1 MAHAAT
7 AAITPRR
14 LLLLLTAG
22 LLALVA
28 RAQEGSTA
36 GWIENLHLTA
46 SGGGAWVNNLSR
58 TSYAPTRKDA
68 TTYEFKLSGSQPRQ
82 LASSLLLVAREE
94 INTLSVPDYE
104 LAGNLRAGGR
114 LALQRKFGLGPL
126 APVLQ
131 VSAGTTYKSARFA
144 GDRGW
149 TTEAGVQLAQRV
161 LPNLRLAASAQWLE
175 HDTKSPVFDVNQHSY
190 SFDASWDLNE
200 RWSLNGSVSRLS
212 GNVEANAAWSVWA
225 QALSGGLGP
234 TVQNYYTA
242 RPWSVTN
249 IYGPKWVSYNVE
261 ANVDLWSVT
270 LTYAVSD
277 HTALELRKSAAYVVN
292 HVGVRYP
299 TDSWG
304 LSLTHRF

>member
-1 MAHAAT
+1 MT
-7 AAITPRR
+7 TPRR
-14 LLLLLTAG
+14 LLLPFV

-28 RAQEGSTA
+28 RAQEGA
-36 GWIENLHLTA
+36 AARWIENLHLTA
-46 SGGGAWVNNLSR
+46 SGGAAWVNNLSH
-58 TSYAPTRKDA
+58 TSYEPTRKDA

-82 LASSLLLVAREE
+82 LASSLLLLASGE
-94 INTLSVPDYE
+94 INTLSVPEYD
-104 LAGNLRAGGR
+104 LADNLRAGGR
-114 LALQRKFGLGPL
+114 LALQKKFGLGPL

-131 VSAGTTYKSARFA
+131 ISAGTTYKSARFS

-175 HDTKSPVFDVNQHSY
+175 HDAKSPIFDLNQHSY
-190 SFDASWDLNE
+190 SLETSWDINE

-212 GNVEANAAWSVWA
+212 GNIVANAAWPVWA
-225 QALSGGLGP
+225 QALGGALGP
-234 TVQNYYTA
+234 TVQNYYTS
-242 RPWSVTN
+242 RPWSETN
-249 IYGPKWVSYNVE
+249 IYGPRWVSYDVE

-270 LTYAVSD
+270 LAYAFSD
-277 HTALELRKSAAYVVN
+277 HTAVELRKSAAYVIN
-292 HVGVRYP
+292 KIGIRYP